1 MATGTD
7 ILRTGLEQNTGL
19 PFAPS
24 NYTVWRNYKR
34 VFECSFLATRIDGKL
49 QITDFCS
56 EICKEDSSIKD
67 VDDYLTLY
75 IPRFRFP
82 FPAFHEYS
90 AKDNVIYPFSAIL
103 KFLASRLELGDE
115 PKITLEEV
123 FGIIIAN
130 NVTGLE
136 PIDDYKKLLPKPFS
150 IQGDQKRQVREMLI
164 FISQMS
170 ILKWFNNSLYLDI
183 DKDDIDTPEFKK
195 LIIPKFILPSAQ
207 KEEDFI
213 KLTSISEGIIIPTK
227 IRSRENASDEIFIE
241 GKKSRVTHLKIER
254 SPLLRKV
261 FLQKNPE
268 PICNMCETHMTERY
282 PWTKYLIEMHHILPL
297 SSTIGISTK
306 GTSIDDLI
314 GLCPSCHKSVH
325 LYYKTWLDSQSVDDF
340 RDKNEAKDVY
350 LQAKERMII

>member
-56 EICKEDSSIKD
+56 EICKVDSSIKD

-82 FPAFHEYS
+82 FPAFQEYS

-195 LIIPKFILPSAQ
+195 LITPKFILPSAQ

-268 PICNMCETHMTERY
+268 PICNMCENHMTERY

-325 LYYKTWLDSQSVDDF
+325 LYYKTWLDTQSVDDF